1 MKKQKPQKIIKP
13 NKNEE
18 NKNKK
23 NLMEIN
29 KEKRQ
34 NIHIVFEEQKE
45 KNRNKSK
52 NAKKTVES
60 KIKKK
65 EEKKNIKDISSN
77 LISNQKI
84 NDNNDVNEVE
94 NFLKNKTKL
103 SVSGKNFLGSSIN
116 YILMNEFN
124 VDDINSKTDI
134 KKNFNKKNKI
144 DNIIYEDI
152 DKEKEKEESKFNLNL
167 NNILIPMLNNK
178 KENNCFLNV
187 LIQVLYLSGNI
198 LSIILIIIF
207 QI

>member
-29 KEKRQ
+29 KDKRQ

-45 KNRNKSK
+45 KSRNKSK

-65 EEKKNIKDISSN
+65 EEKKDIEDFSSN

-84 NDNNDVNEVE
+84 NDKNDVNEVE

-103 SVSGKNFLGSSIN
+103 YCCSKNFLGSSIN

-124 VDDINSKTDI
+124 VDEINSKTDI
-134 KKNFNKKNKI
+134 IKKKRKRKMSKK
-144 DNIIYEDI
+144 
-152 DKEKEKEESKFNLNL
+152 FQQ
-167 NNILIPMLNNK
+167 
-178 KENNCFLNV
+178 
-187 LIQVLYLSGNI
+187 IQ
-198 LSIILIIIF
+198 IIIKK
-207 QI
+207 